1 MRWRYATMPPPVW
14 KEGGDIPLPAC
25 LRLASNTKHKEKNYF
40 RFVSASANQPTQE
53 AVKAAKT
60 ATNLDEI
67 LNLSKSIE
75 EYKYIENADLCNLF
89 RKASAAALEVV
100 DLPNGSRKNRVKIV
114 TERGTFYLRV
124 FGAGKG
130 VVSEPK
136 TYTKEE
142 IKKLSFGF
150 CTSGAEQVTEQ
161 KFNPTTGE
169 VKNIPVMYCKI
180 A

>member
-1 MRWRYATMPPPVW
+1 MLPCPHPYGRKVGITPC
-14 KEGGDIPLPAC
+14 LPAC
-25 LRLASNTKHKEKNYF
+25 GLQVTQNTKKMNYF

-75 EYKYIENADLCNLF
+75 EYKYTENADLCSLF
-89 RKASAAALEVV
+89 RKALSANLEIV

-136 TYTKEE
+136 SYTKEE

-161 KFNPTTGE
+161 KFNPATGE